1 MSFLTEWLTSIV
13 LFILFAI
20 VIDMLLP
27 NSSMQKYAKMVVS
40 LLLIVVMLNP
50 IFKLFKT
57 DPEVIFEYLTENG
70 QSQSADIK
78 NHINSEKKEIQ
89 ATQRAYI
96 LEEMAVQLK
105 KKAEETFSH
114 DAYKIEKLNV
124 SAGAKVDSEED
135 ITEISV
141 HMAPAS
147 EKTVQ
152 TIAPIHIN
160 TDKTYE
166 SADTAE
172 KKKQKKSKKS
182 YRKYGKSAVRKL
194 RFIWKAG
201 RETAMNKNGLWH
213 VLKKQLLPGQAKD
226 GEKPKLTKY
235 HYFLFVFV
243 LGVSF
248 MLVSQLFSSPEKAG
262 KDTAETASATTS
274 ADPAGSDAKTAA
286 VFKTSKADEP
296 KNSIDDYEKE
306 YENQLKEI
314 LETII
319 GVEDVSVVVNV
330 DSTSLKVFEKNKS
343 SKNTTTEETDKEGG
357 KRSVTDQTSEEEIV
371 MIRNGDQETPVVVQ
385 TKKPD
390 IRGVLVVAQGVDN
403 VQIKKPSLKQ

>member
-1 MSFLTEWLTSIV
+1 
-13 LFILFAI
+13 
-20 VIDMLLP
+20 
-27 NSSMQKYAKMVVS
+27 
-40 LLLIVVMLNP
+40 
-50 IFKLFKT
+50 
-57 DPEVIFEYLTENG
+57 
-70 QSQSADIK
+70 
-78 NHINSEKKEIQ
+78 
-89 ATQRAYI
+89 
-96 LEEMAVQLK
+96 
-105 KKAEETFSH
+105 
-114 DAYKIEKLNV
+114 
-124 SAGAKVDSEED
+124 
-135 ITEISV
+135 
-141 HMAPAS
+141 
-147 EKTVQ
+147 
-152 TIAPIHIN
+152 
-160 TDKTYE
+160 
-166 SADTAE
+166 
-172 KKKQKKSKKS
+172 
-182 YRKYGKSAVRKL
+182 
-194 RFIWKAG
+194 
-201 RETAMNKNGLWH
+201 MNKNGLWH

-262 KDTAETASATTS
+262 KDTAETASAPTS

-403 VQIKKPSLKQ
+403 VQIKKTIIEAVTRVLDVPSHRVAVAPKKMKEDS